1 MYSAA
6 GVSQSEIK
14 DYIIN
19 YQHDNYRIVVEAV
32 YWFGYLWPEVIVP
45 YDNGNGPLYFY
56 GTIKEL
62 AAFESG
68 NPTLQKEVGVNQT
81 YLDGSWHFAQYTNGM
96 CATALMLKEDD
107 KYSGMKV
114 ISETK
119 NSRSRY
125 SYSQILKSDQSFG
138 IHVILR
144 EQVSEK
150 WATYDATKY
159 GGTVG
164 TSPGKTPKMSEI
176 AGFGEDT
183 WREVT
188 VIKYYE
194 EAVKQ
199 PNGKITYQKVSGP
212 HKQTKICMTIEVQ
225 DEPGWVLKEFTQT
238 QADHG
243 WALYG
248 NINKRDK
255 NHTGFSPA
263 TVEVDTDRGWKYLIV
278 WLVKDADP
286 IDLAPKTEEVE
297 LELSES
303 EI

>member
-125 SYSQILKSDQSFG
+125 
-138 IHVILR
+138 
-144 EQVSEK
+144 
-150 WATYDATKY
+150 
-159 GGTVG
+159 
-164 TSPGKTPKMSEI
+164 
-176 AGFGEDT
+176 
-183 WREVT
+183 
-188 VIKYYE
+188 
-194 EAVKQ
+194 
-199 PNGKITYQKVSGP
+199 
-212 HKQTKICMTIEVQ
+212 
-225 DEPGWVLKEFTQT
+225 
-238 QADHG
+238 
-243 WALYG
+243 
-248 NINKRDK
+248 
-255 NHTGFSPA
+255 
-263 TVEVDTDRGWKYLIV
+263 
-278 WLVKDADP
+278 
-286 IDLAPKTEEVE
+286 
-297 LELSES
+297 
-303 EI
+303 